1 MINIKNMSVDMLQG
15 VLQLVPNKKV
25 QEYTALARPIYDSL
39 LSKNGGNP
47 MNALASYAKSN
58 NVSSDK
64 LKEVVSKLDNPLI
77 KMMAKKNGI
86 NIDELVNMAGNAI
99 DKGEGDDTPKHSE
112 KKRGKTRR
120 ERY

>member
-1 MINIKNMSVDMLQG
+1 MINIKNMSVDMVQG
-15 VLQLVPNKKV
+15 LLQLVPNKKV

-47 MNALASYAKSN
+47 VNALASYAKSN

-64 LKEVVSKLDNPLI
+64 LKSMVGKLDNPLI

-86 NIDELVNMAGNAI
+86 NIDELVSMAGNVI
-99 DKGEGDDTPKHSE
+99 DKDDDTPKNSE